1 MTKIPVFDTKNLE
14 TNGTGDVAKTKGRKV
29 MKQYLD
35 ILDNCL
41 TNGTKSDNRT
51 GIPTIRIPWGATF
64 THDMQ
69 QGFPLITTKKMPPK
83 TIFVELEGFI
93 KGLTDKQWY
102 QDRGCHIWDE
112 WANIDAWKPVF
123 EHKKMEEARKLGAK
137 ALTADRE
144 KEIQNETMNETR
156 DLGPIYGYQWRHFG
170 SPYKWN
176 PDNPTENYDLK
187 NPGFDQVKNVIETA
201 KKNPNDRRLIVS
213 AWNPLAQPKMAL
225 PPCHYSWQIL
235 IHNNKVNL
243 IWNQRSCD
251 MFLGVPFNIASY
263 AMLLLLLAKELGYEP
278 GVLRGNLGD
287 VHIYENHIPQVKE
300 QLSREPHKLPT
311 MEIPNENWNGILNWT
326 AKDGYKLKDYICHEK
341 LQGDVAR

>member
-1 MTKIPVFDTKNLE
+1 MTKIHVFDTKSLE

-64 THDMQ
+64 THDMKD
-69 QGFPLITTKKMPPK
+69 GFPLLTTKEMGGK
-83 TIFVELEGFI
+83 TILTELEFFI
-93 KGLTDKQWY
+93 KGITDKKWL
-102 QDRGCHIWDE
+102 QDRGCKIWNQ
-112 WANIDAWKPVF
+112 WGNIDAWMPVF
-123 EHKKMEEARKLGAK
+123 EEQKAQFIQSNYCISPEMEEKLKTK
-137 ALTADRE
+137 AMDE
-144 KEIQNETMNETR
+144 CR
-156 DLGPIYGYQWRHFG
+156 DLGPVYGWQWRHWNG
-170 SPYKWN
+170 TYKFN
-176 PDNPTENYDLK
+176 PDDPMDNFDPQ
-187 NPGFDQVKNVIETA
+187 NPGIDQLQTIINKA
-201 KKNPNDRRLIVS
+201 KTNSTDRRLIVN
-213 AWNPLAQPKMAL
+213 AWNPTYEKNMGL

-300 QLSREPHKLPT
+300 QLKREPHKLPT